1 MNKRLCKKYSIV
13 SKVLYHCKITK
24 CIFDCFYLFWC
35 RMFPRLFQ
43 FFYRIRSII
52 HRQSQISL
60 YLCDICGMYL
70 EAVFRFYVLLNHFVG
85 HFFFGLV
92 RFGSFSNTIY
102 RNLALAL
109 SKLHINVDIT
119 VGFFV
124 GQKNYRLYAICKNE
138 EKFVDGWMDSMGEA
152 DLVVV
157 LDTGSE
163 DGTVE
168 RLRARGAQVTVERIL
183 PWRFDAARNR
193 SLELVPEDVD
203 LCVCAD
209 LDEAFHPGWREAL
222 ERAWRP
228 GCGRASYRYTWSFQQ
243 DGSEGVVFW
252 SDKIHARR
260 GYRWV
265 HPVHEVLQWEGEGAP
280 GPTVAAEGIQL
291 DHHPDPEKSRGQY
304 LPLLELSVEED
315 PEDDRNMHYLGR
327 EYLFRGRWEECI
339 RTLERHLAMPQ
350 AVWRDER
357 AASMRF
363 LARACLELDRQ
374 NEALEWYLRA
384 AAEAPYL
391 REPWVELARLL
402 YQREEWDGVLYAAGQ
417 ALAVQERPRTY
428 ICEPEAWGSLPHD
441 LRCQA
446 FYHTGRT
453 ALALE
458 EARRALALSPEDG
471 RLRENVELLERQMRH
486 TEASTPY

>member
-1 MNKRLCKKYSIV
+1 MGTY
-13 SKVLYHCKITK
+13 KVC
-24 CIFDCFYLFWC
+24 
-35 RMFPRLFQ
+35 
-43 FFYRIRSII
+43 
-52 HRQSQISL
+52 
-60 YLCDICGMYL
+60 
-70 EAVFRFYVLLNHFVG
+70 V
-85 HFFFGLV
+85 
-92 RFGSFSNTIY
+92 
-102 RNLALAL
+102 
-109 SKLHINVDIT
+109 
-119 VGFFV
+119 
-124 GQKNYRLYAICKNE
+124 YAICKNE
-138 EKFVDGWMDSMGEA
+138 EKFADRWMDSMGEA

-163 DGTVE
+163 DGTAE
-168 RLRARGAQVTVERIL
+168 RLRARGAQVTVEQIL

-203 LCVCAD
+203 LCVCTD
-209 LDEAFHPGWREAL
+209 LDEVFRPGWREAL
-222 ERAWRP
+222 EQAWRP
-228 GCGRASYRYTWSFQQ
+228 DCGRVSYRYTWSFQP

-265 HPVHEVLQWEGEGAP
+265 HPVHEVLQWVGEGAP
-280 GPTVAAEGIQL
+280 GPTAAAEGVQL

-304 LPLLELSVEED
+304 LNLLELSVEED

-327 EYLFRGRWEECI
+327 EYLFRGRWEDSI
-339 RTLERHLAMPQ
+339 RILKRHLAMPQ

-363 LARACLELDRQ
+363 LARACLALGRQ

-428 ICEPEAWGSLPHD
+428 ICEPEAWGSLLHD

-446 FYHTGRT
+446 FYHTGRPI
-453 ALALE
+453 LALE
-458 EARRALALSPEDG
+458 EARRALALSPKDR

>member
-1 MNKRLCKKYSIV
+1 MGNCKVCVY
-13 SKVLYHCKITK
+13 T
-24 CIFDCFYLFWC
+24 
-35 RMFPRLFQ
+35 
-43 FFYRIRSII
+43 
-52 HRQSQISL
+52 
-60 YLCDICGMYL
+60 
-70 EAVFRFYVLLNHFVG
+70 
-85 HFFFGLV
+85 
-92 RFGSFSNTIY
+92 
-102 RNLALAL
+102 
-109 SKLHINVDIT
+109 
-119 VGFFV
+119 
-124 GQKNYRLYAICKNE
+124 ICKNE
-138 EKFVDGWMDSMGEA
+138 EKFVDRWMDSMGEA

-157 LDTGSE
+157 LDTGSK

-203 LCVCAD
+203 LCVCTD
-209 LDEAFHPGWREAL
+209 LDEVFHPGWREAL

-228 GCGRASYRYTWSFQQ
+228 GCGRVSYRYTWSFQQ

-252 SDKIHARR
+252 SDKIHTRR

-280 GPTVAAEGIQL
+280 GPTVEAEGVQL

-327 EYLFRGRWEECI
+327 EYLFRGQWADCV
-339 RTLERHLAMPQ
+339 RTLKRHLAMPK

-363 LARACLELDRQ
+363 LARACLALDRQ
-374 NEALEWYLRA
+374 SEALEWYLRA

-391 REPWVELARLL
+391 REPWVELPRQYMHNKENAVTMRLS
-402 YQREEWDGVLYAAGQ
+402 A
-417 ALAVQERPRTY
+417 
-428 ICEPEAWGSLPHD
+428 H
-441 LRCQA
+441 
-446 FYHTGRT
+446 
-453 ALALE
+453 
-458 EARRALALSPEDG
+458 
-471 RLRENVELLERQMRH
+471 
-486 TEASTPY
+486 

>member
-1 MNKRLCKKYSIV
+1 MGQY
-13 SKVLYHCKITK
+13 KVC
-24 CIFDCFYLFWC
+24 
-35 RMFPRLFQ
+35 
-43 FFYRIRSII
+43 
-52 HRQSQISL
+52 
-60 YLCDICGMYL
+60 
-70 EAVFRFYVLLNHFVG
+70 V
-85 HFFFGLV
+85 
-92 RFGSFSNTIY
+92 
-102 RNLALAL
+102 
-109 SKLHINVDIT
+109 
-119 VGFFV
+119 
-124 GQKNYRLYAICKNE
+124 YAICKNE

-203 LCVCAD
+203 LCVCTD

-327 EYLFRGRWEECI
+327 EYLFRGRWKSASAPWSAIWPCRRRCGGTNGRPPCAFWHGPALNWTVRTRRWSGISGLRRRPPIFGSHGWSWPVCCTSGRSGTVCCMPPVRRWRSKSDPAPTSASRRRGAACPMICAVRRFTI
-339 RTLERHLAMPQ
+339 RGGPLWPWRRHARHWPCRRRTGDCGKMWSCWSGRCAIQKHLRPIERKSHVKLL
-350 AVWRDER
+350 VR
-357 AASMRF
+357 RF
-363 LARACLELDRQ
+363 HMAFLELWR
-374 NEALEWYLRA
+374 
-384 AAEAPYL
+384 
-391 REPWVELARLL
+391 
-402 YQREEWDGVLYAAGQ
+402 YQ
-417 ALAVQERPRTY
+417 
-428 ICEPEAWGSLPHD
+428 
-441 LRCQA
+441 
-446 FYHTGRT
+446 
-453 ALALE
+453 
-458 EARRALALSPEDG
+458 
-471 RLRENVELLERQMRH
+471 
-486 TEASTPY
+486 